1 MRKNLLL
8 VWALVLTGLGVQA
21 QTYVNQAANGAN
33 DGSTW
38 ADAYTDLNVAL
49 DQTTSGDI
57 WVAAGTYIPSG
68 DGINS
73 TFLVNQQVN
82 LFGGFD
88 GTETTLAD
96 RDLAANST
104 ILSGDQDGNDVVGD
118 WVSNRADNSLHVVFV
133 DSLLSIVSFDGF
145 EVSGGNT
152 MDDGDLDYEVRVG
165 GGIFSYSSIN
175 VVNSLFTNNFGRSG
189 GAVAVTGS
197 VNGGGDNSIFTN
209 SSYMGNR
216 TTSQSA
222 GIYCNTIDGLT
233 VSGCEF
239 VENIVA
245 RGALYPLRCDNIT
258 ISDCSFRD
266 NFVETAG
273 FGGAAF
279 FWQPDNMVLEN
290 SEFINN
296 ATGNGGA
303 FYIDGREDETAAN
316 NVIVRNCNFD
326 NCDATGGSAGAIR
339 GFAMSM
345 TIEGSNF
352 TNCDALNNGGALLL
366 NGPDTI
372 LMEVVVND
380 NTFVNNSAAFGGA
393 VGFYS
398 QSTTYEAN
406 NNMFTRNNAA
416 TSGGSMIVAFGAD
429 VTLADNTF
437 SQDSARFGGA
447 ISTQNIESSLAVD
460 NCIFEKLD
468 AMDNGGAI
476 TISGANSFSVSN
488 SLFELNNA
496 EAFGGAINL
505 SYDPNEDLNPVELS
519 NNKFYNNA
527 AGTQAGGINVL
538 NIDVNMTNN
547 AFAFNNNF
555 GAGSGGA
562 ISFNSSDSMK
572 ITANLVH
579 NTLAGNFSQL
589 GAGFSAFTDGDPE
602 TTLTINLLNNILDN
616 QDGLSYELEAGEP
629 TLVSAGGNLS
639 TDDSAVGF
647 LTASMDINESD
658 DIDFADPDE
667 FDFELTEGSPAIDNG
682 VTAGAPATDIDGNP
696 RINAPDAGAYEFDP
710 ADFIKETVVDN
721 EGFLTIKPNP
731 VLSELNF
738 EIDNN
743 WTGNISTVVLDIRGQ
758 VIYSG
763 TVNKVNEVQN
773 FQTNVSNVS
782 TGVYFLVIKQDN
794 KAIVTRLVKM

>member
-8 VWALVLTGLGVQA
+8 VWALVLIGLGVQA
-21 QTYVNQAANGAN
+21 QTYVNQDASGAN

-68 DGINS
+68 DGINA

-82 LFGGFD
+82 LYGGFD
-88 GTETTLAD
+88 GTETTLAE
-96 RDLAANST
+96 RDLTVNST

-118 WVSNRADNSLHVVFV
+118 WVSNRDDNSLHVVFV

-165 GGIFSYSSIN
+165 GGIFSYSSLN
-175 VVNSLFTNNFGRSG
+175 VTNSLFTNNFGRSG
-189 GAVAVTGS
+189 AAVAVTGS

-222 GIYCNTIDGLT
+222 GIYCNTIDGLIVT
-233 VSGCEF
+233 GCEF
-239 VENIVA
+239 VENIVV

-316 NVIVRNCNFD
+316 NVVVRNCTFD
-326 NCDATGGSAGAIR
+326 NCDATTGSAGAIR

-345 TIEGSNF
+345 TIENCNF
-352 TNCDALNNGGALLL
+352 SNCDAMNNGGALLL

-372 LMEVVVND
+372 AMEVVVND
-380 NTFVNNSAAFGGA
+380 NTFFNNSGGFGGA

-398 QSTTYEAN
+398 QSTSYTAN
-406 NNMFTRNNAA
+406 NNSFNRNNAA
-416 TSGGSMIVAFGAD
+416 TSGGSIIVAFGAD
-429 VTLADNTF
+429 VNLSGNTF
-437 SQDSARFGGA
+437 SQDSASFGGA
-447 ISTQNIESSLAVD
+447 ISIQNIESALVID
-460 NCIFEKLD
+460 DCIFEKLD
-468 AMDNGGAI
+468 ATNNGGAI
-476 TISGANSFSVSN
+476 NVSGANTFEVSN
-488 SLFELNNA
+488 STFELNNT
-496 EAFGGAINL
+496 EGFGGAINAA
-505 SYDPNEDLNPVELS
+505 YDVDESQNPMVLT
-519 NNKFYNNA
+519 NNKFYFNQAVVQA
-527 AGTQAGGINVL
+527 AGVNIS
-538 NIDVNMTNN
+538 NIDADLISNV
-547 AFAFNNNF
+547 FAFNSST
-555 GAGSGGA
+555 SGGA
-562 ISFNSSDSMK
+562 ISINSADSAKMD
-572 ITANLVH
+572 INLTH
-579 NTLAGNFSQL
+579 NTLTLNEADL
-589 GAGFSAFTDGDPE
+589 GPGFSAFTDGDPE
-602 TTLTINLLNNILDN
+602 SVLNVNLLNNIFDN
-616 QDGLSYELEAGEP
+616 SDGLNYELEDGEP
-629 TLVSAGGNLS
+629 IIVSNGGNVS
-639 TDDSAVGF
+639 TDNSLAAIMTAV
-647 LTASMDINESD
+647 MDINLSD
-658 DIDFADPDE
+658 DLEFVDP
-667 FDFELTEGSPAIDNG
+667 FDFDYELSEGSPAINNG
-682 VTAGAPATDIDGNP
+682 VVAGSPATDIDGNP
-696 RINAPDAGAYEFDP
+696 RFETPDAGAYESDFT
-710 ADFIKETVVDN
+710 DFIKETVLDN
-721 EGFLTIKPNP
+721 TGFLSITPNP
-731 VLSELNF
+731 VQTELNF

-743 WTGNISTVVLDIRGQ
+743 WTGEISTVIMDLKGQ
-758 VIYSG
+758 VIYNG
-763 TVNKVNEVQN
+763 NVHKVSEVQS
-773 FQTNVSNVS
+773 FQTNITNVSN
-782 TGVYFLVIKQDN
+782 GVYFLVIKQDN
-794 KAIVTRLVKM
+794 KAIVKRLVKM